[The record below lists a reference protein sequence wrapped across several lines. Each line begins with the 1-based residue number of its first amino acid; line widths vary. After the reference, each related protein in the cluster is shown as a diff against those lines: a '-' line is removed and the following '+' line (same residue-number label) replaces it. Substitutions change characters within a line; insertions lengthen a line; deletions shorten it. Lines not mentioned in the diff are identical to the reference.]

1 MEATDVTSEFVD
13 NVCRELEIHEL
24 NLDDELVKSAL
35 DPLENVKMRKVPGGP
50 SPEMVTIAMKNI
62 KEFIKKERESKF

>member
-1 MEATDVTSEFVD
+1 M
-13 NVCRELEIHEL
+13 
-24 NLDDELVKSAL
+24 
-35 DPLENVKMRKVPGGP
+35 NVKMRKVPGGP